1 MLTIIIA
8 AIKQDKSVRKFLSLL
23 LLGFCLAQAH
33 AGNRQDKDQ
42 GIEVNVSVNDGT
54 VIIDSKFR
62 VAATQQEAWTVLT
75 DFDHM
80 SSFISNI
87 EYCKVLGRSG
97 NKVQIEQKGK
107 AAHGLLS
114 FSFETVREL
123 QLTPFEKIQSR
134 VLSGNLKKFDG
145 VTRLSTDAAGTW
157 IVSHTESIPDAWI
170 PPIIGPSFIE
180 GEVREQ
186 MQEMH
191 NEIMRRKQ
199 EAAER
204 EGVAARK

>member
-1 MLTIIIA
+1 MLTNLFA
-8 AIKQDKSVRKFLSLL
+8 AIRNGKGVRRFLCLL
-23 LLGFCLAQAH
+23 FLAFCQIQAH
-33 AGNRQDKDQ
+33 AGNRQDKD
-42 GIEVNVSVNDGT
+42 IEVDVSVNDGT

-62 VAATQQEAWTVLT
+62 VAATPQEAWTVLT
-75 DFDHM
+75 DFEHM
-80 SSFISNI
+80 ADFISNL
-87 EYCKVLGRSG
+87 ESSKVLGRSG

-107 AAHGLLS
+107 AVHGLLS

-145 VTRLSTDAAGTW
+145 VTRLSADAAGAW
-157 IVSHTESIPDAWI
+157 IVSHAESIPDAWI

-186 MQEMH
+186 IQEMH

-199 EAAER
+199 EVAER
-204 EGVAARK
+204 EGIAARK